1 MHQRCARAV
10 SYSTELEPE
19 KKKKKTRKKMKNQY
33 LQYPKLG
40 IKLDSFPKNL
50 QRNRKQ
56 SSATMPKIDV
66 VLSVSITKYPLAI
79 ERIFVR

>member
-1 MHQRCARAV
+1 
-10 SYSTELEPE
+10 
-19 KKKKKTRKKMKNQY
+19 MKNQY
-33 LQYPKLG
+33 VQYPKLG

-66 VLSVSITKYPLAI
+66 VLSASITK
-79 ERIFVR
+79 